1 MIYIFPAVANI
12 CHSLI
17 LKSMC
22 RRRRRQ
28 EKEEEERER
37 RRSKGGK
44 EIRKGRSKERKKNPF
59 VTRVRCVS

>member
-1 MIYIFPAVANI
+1 MFLAVADL

-22 RRRRRQ
+22 RRKRRQ
-28 EKEEEERER
+28 EKEEEEERER

-44 EIRKGRSKERKKNPF
+44 EIRKGRRREREKTPF